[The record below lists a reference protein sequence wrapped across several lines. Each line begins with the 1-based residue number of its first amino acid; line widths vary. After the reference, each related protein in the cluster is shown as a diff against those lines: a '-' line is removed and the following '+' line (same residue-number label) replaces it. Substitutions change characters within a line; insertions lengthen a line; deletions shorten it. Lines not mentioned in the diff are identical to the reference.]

1 MIKSVIIPLERALNG
16 VPGMK
21 YMTSDAGNDGE
32 ASIQVVFNRYRSN
45 QAAINVHRVASVVN
59 KLLH

>member
-32 ASIQVVFNRYRSN
+32 ASIQVVFNRTDPT
-45 QAAINVHRVASVVN
+45 
-59 KLLH
+59 KLLSMFIV